1 MKRLLFLLLT
11 GLFAQLVVSCYPEGA
26 DNVDEL
32 DVAITNYDKAADFKT
47 YTTYS
52 MPDSIVYFTNDK
64 SSAIDREFDQMILS
78 QIQQKFTGLG
88 YTLVDNPATP
98 AQAGETPS
106 FMVLVSAVSNV
117 NYNYFVD
124 NWYNNWNWYWGY
136 WNWNW
141 SGSFYPYY
149 PWYPISVYSYRT
161 GSVVIEM
168 VDTKVRQDSKIN
180 VVWTGIAD
188 GLLQGSKESIL
199 KRTEKEINQ
208 CFTQSPYLGK

>member
-11 GLFAQLVVSCYPEGA
+11 GLIAQLVVSCYPQGA

-32 DVAITNYDKAADFKT
+32 DVAITNYDKSADFKA
-47 YTTYS
+47 YTTFS
-52 MPDSIVYFTNDK
+52 MPDSIVYFTNGTEK
-64 SSAIDREFDQMILS
+64 SVNHEFDQMILS
-78 QIQQKFTGLG
+78 QVSQKFTDLG
-88 YTLVDNPATP
+88 YTLVQNPTDP
-98 AQAGETPS
+98 DQTGETPS

-117 NYNYFVD
+117 NYSYYVD
-124 NWYNNWNWYWGY
+124 NWYNNWDWYWGY

-141 SGSFYPYY
+141 GGSFYPYY
-149 PWYPISVYSYRT
+149 PWYPVSVYSYRT

-168 VDTKVRQDSKIN
+168 VDTQVRQDNKIN

-199 KRTEKEINQ
+199 MRTEKEINQ